1 MQASLLGPASSNSG
15 DVTMFRYSILGA
27 ALILAGSA
35 AAGYAKSDK
44 TFLTDA
50 IQINLAEIS
59 VGDLAQKNGGS
70 DDVKSFGKMLVDDHT
85 ASNTKA
91 TSLAQA
97 NGITP
102 PTEPKAE
109 DKKKGDELAKL
120 SGAEFDRE
128 FAKAMVKGHEEA
140 IGKFEAAS
148 KGDDE
153 IAKFAQETLP
163 TLQKHLK
170 TAQSLESSKSAQ
182 GEVPMAPEAGKPG
195 ASQMAP
201 SGAAKTEAA
210 PPAGTKPM
218 PSEAKGAEKMAA
230 VPSDAVSVNDY
241 YKQNV
246 YDASDNTI
254 GEVSDVLLDKNG
266 RVQAVILSVG
276 GFLGLGGKY
285 VSVPFNA
292 LQVTEKNGKRH
303 LVMETT
309 KEALISAPGYQYDK
323 TTGKWVPETRG

>member
-1 MQASLLGPASSNSG
+1 MHFKYPL
-15 DVTMFRYSILGA
+15 IGA
-27 ALILAGSA
+27 ALILAGSITTA
-35 AAGYAKSDK
+35 AAKSDT
-44 TFLTDA
+44 TFLTEA

-70 DDVKSFGKMLVDDHT
+70 DGVKSFGKMLVDDHT

-97 NGITP
+97 NGVTP
-102 PTEPKAE
+102 PTEPKPD
-109 DKKKGDELAKL
+109 DKKKHDELAKL

-140 IGKFEAAS
+140 ISKFETAS
-148 KGDDE
+148 KGDDD

-163 TLQKHLK
+163 TLQKHLE
-170 TAQSLESSKSAQ
+170 TAQSLESSKSTQNEATQ
-182 GEVPMAPEAGKPG
+182 PAPMAPEAAKPE
-195 ASQMAP
+195 SQMAP

-210 PPAGTKPM
+210 PPAG
-218 PSEAKGAEKMAA
+218 AKTQGAEQVAE

-241 YKQNV
+241 YKKNV
-246 YDASDNTI
+246 YDPFDNTI
-254 GEVSDVLLDKNG
+254 GEISDVLLDRNG
-266 RVQAVILSVG
+266 QVKAVILSVG

-292 LQVTEKNGKRH
+292 LQVKEKNGKRY
-303 LVMETT
+303 LVMDTT
-309 KEALISAPGYQYDK
+309 KEALTSAPGYRYDS
-323 TTGKWVPETRG
+323 TTGKWVPEKT

>member
-1 MQASLLGPASSNSG
+1 MKSRCLIMS
-15 DVTMFRYSILGA
+15 VV
-27 ALILAGSA
+27 LILAGSSTQA
-35 AAGYAKSDK
+35 LAKSD
-44 TFLTDA
+44 TAFLTEA

-97 NGITP
+97 NGVTP
-102 PTEPKAE
+102 PTEPKAA
-109 DKKKGDELAKL
+109 DKQKHDELAKL
-120 SGAEFDRE
+120 SGADFDRE

-140 IGKFEAAS
+140 ISKFEAAS
-148 KGDDE
+148 KGDDD

-170 TAQSLESSKSAQ
+170 TAQTLESSKSAQ
-182 GEVPMAPEAGKPG
+182 GGAPAPSEATKPE
-195 ASQMAP
+195 SEMAP

-210 PPAGTKPM
+210 PPVGTKTE

-246 YDASDNTI
+246 YDTSDNTV

-266 RVQAVILSVG
+266 QVKAVILSVG

-292 LQVTEKNGKRH
+292 LQVTEKNGKRY
-303 LVMETT
+303 LVMDTT
-309 KEALISAPGYQYDK
+309 KEALTSAPGYRYDS
-323 TTGKWVPETRG
+323 TTGKWVPEKA

>member
-1 MQASLLGPASSNSG
+1 MEASLLGPTSSNSG
-15 DVTMFRYSILGA
+15 DTTMFRYSILGA

-35 AAGYAKSDK
+35 AAGYAKSDT

-70 DDVKSFGKMLVDDHT
+70 DNVKSFGKMLVDDHT

-97 NGITP
+97 NGVTP
-102 PTEPKAE
+102 PTEPKPE
-109 DKKKGDELAKL
+109 DKKKHDELAKL

-140 IGKFEAAS
+140 ISKFEAAS
-148 KGDDE
+148 KGDDD

-170 TAQSLESSKSAQ
+170 TAQSLESSKSTQSEA
-182 GEVPMAPEAGKPG
+182 PMAPEVAKPG
-195 ASQMAP
+195 ATQMAP
-201 SGAAKTEAA
+201 SGAEKTEAA
-210 PPAGTKPM
+210 PPAGTKAM

-230 VPSDAVSVNDY
+230 VPSDAVSINDY
-241 YKQNV
+241 HKQNV
-246 YDASDNTI
+246 YDSSDNTI

-266 RVQAVILSVG
+266 HVTAVMLNVG

-292 LQVTEKNGKRH
+292 LQVRDKNGKRY
-303 LVMETT
+303 LVMEIT
-309 KEALISAPGYQYDK
+309 KEALTSAPGYQYDK
-323 TTGKWVPETRG
+323 TTGKWVPETR

>member
-1 MQASLLGPASSNSG
+1 MKS
-15 DVTMFRYSILGA
+15 RYLIMRVV
-27 ALILAGSA
+27 LILAGSSSHA
-35 AAGYAKSDK
+35 LAKSD
-44 TFLTDA
+44 TAFLTEA

-91 TSLAQA
+91 TSLAQS
-97 NGITP
+97 NGVTP
-102 PTEPKAE
+102 PTEPKAA
-109 DKKKGDELAKL
+109 DKQKHDELAKL
-120 SGAEFDRE
+120 SGADFDRE

-140 IGKFEAAS
+140 ISKFEAAS
-148 KGDDE
+148 KGDDD

-170 TAQSLESSKSAQ
+170 TAQTLESSKRAQ
-182 GEVPMAPEAGKPG
+182 AEAPAASEAKKESEMAP
-195 ASQMAP
+195 
-201 SGAAKTEAA
+201 EAA
-210 PPAGTKPM
+210 PPAETKKEGA
-218 PSEAKGAEKMAA
+218 SEAKAAEKMAA

-246 YDASDNTI
+246 YDSSDKTI

-266 RVQAVILSVG
+266 QVKAVILSVG

-292 LQVTEKNGKRH
+292 LQVSEKNGKH
-303 LVMETT
+303 YLVMDTT
-309 KEALISAPGYQYDK
+309 KEALTSAPGYRYDS
-323 TTGKWVPETRG
+323 TTSKWVPEKA

>member
-1 MQASLLGPASSNSG
+1 MKS
-15 DVTMFRYSILGA
+15 RYLIMSVV
-27 ALILAGSA
+27 LILAGSSTQA
-35 AAGYAKSDK
+35 LAKSD
-44 TFLTDA
+44 TAFLTEA

-97 NGITP
+97 NGVTP
-102 PTEPKAE
+102 PTEPKAA
-109 DKKKGDELAKL
+109 DKQKHDELAKL
-120 SGAEFDRE
+120 SGADFDRE
-128 FAKAMVKGHEEA
+128 FAKGMVKGHEEA
-140 IGKFEAAS
+140 ISKFEAAS
-148 KGDDE
+148 KGDDD

-170 TAQSLESSKSAQ
+170 TAQTLESSKRAQ
-182 GEVPMAPEAGKPG
+182 GEAPAASEATKPE
-195 ASQMAP
+195 MAP

-210 PPAGTKPM
+210 PSAETKKEA
-218 PSEAKGAEKMAA
+218 SEAKAAGKMAA
-230 VPSDAVSVNDY
+230 VPSDAVSVNEY

-246 YDASDNTI
+246 YNSSDNTI
-254 GEVSDVLLDKNG
+254 GEVSDVLLDKSG
-266 RVQAVILSVG
+266 RVKAVILSVG

-292 LQVTEKNGKRH
+292 LQVTEKNGKRY
-303 LVMETT
+303 LVMDTT
-309 KEALISAPGYQYDK
+309 KEALTSAPGYRYDS
-323 TTGKWVPETRG
+323 TTGKWIPEKA

>member
-1 MQASLLGPASSNSG
+1 MH
-15 DVTMFRYSILGA
+15 FRYPVIGA
-27 ALILAGSA
+27 ALILAGSITTA
-35 AAGYAKSDK
+35 AAKSDT
-44 TFLTDA
+44 TFLTEA

-59 VGDLAQKNGGS
+59 VGDLAQKKGGN

-97 NGITP
+97 NGVTP
-102 PTEPKAE
+102 PTEPKPE
-109 DKKKGDELAKL
+109 DKKKHDELAKL

-140 IGKFEAAS
+140 ISKFEAAS
-148 KGDDE
+148 KGDDD

-170 TAQSLESSKSAQ
+170 TAQSLESSKSTQNEATQ
-182 GEVPMAPEAGKPG
+182 PAPMAPEAAKPET
-195 ASQMAP
+195 QMAP

-210 PPAGTKPM
+210 PPVGTK
-218 PSEAKGAEKMAA
+218 AKGAEQMAE
-230 VPSDAVSVNDY
+230 VPSDAISVNDY
-241 YKQNV
+241 YKKNV
-246 YDASDNTI
+246 YDPSDNTI
-254 GEVSDVLLDKNG
+254 GEVSDVLLDGKG
-266 RVQAVILSVG
+266 QVKAVILSVG

-292 LQVTEKNGKRH
+292 LQVTEKNGKRY
-303 LVMETT
+303 LVMDTT
-309 KEALISAPGYQYDK
+309 KEALTNAPGYRYDSA
-323 TTGKWVPETRG
+323 TGKWVPEKT

>member
-1 MQASLLGPASSNSG
+1 MKSRSLIMS
-15 DVTMFRYSILGA
+15 VV
-27 ALILAGSA
+27 LILAGFSTQA
-35 AAGYAKSDK
+35 LAKSD
-44 TFLTDA
+44 TAFLNEA

-97 NGITP
+97 NGVTP
-102 PTEPKAE
+102 PTEPKAA
-109 DKKKGDELAKL
+109 DKQKHDELAKL
-120 SGAEFDRE
+120 SGADFDRD

-140 IGKFEAAS
+140 ISKFEAAS
-148 KGDDE
+148 KGDDD

-170 TAQSLESSKSAQ
+170 TAQTLESSKSAQ
-182 GEVPMAPEAGKPG
+182 GEAPAPSEATKPE
-195 ASQMAP
+195 SEMAP

-210 PPAGTKPM
+210 PPVGTKTE

-246 YDASDNTI
+246 YDTSDNTV

-266 RVQAVILSVG
+266 QVKAVILSVG

-292 LQVTEKNGKRH
+292 LQVTEKNGKRY
-303 LVMETT
+303 LVMDTT
-309 KEALISAPGYQYDK
+309 KEALTSAPGYRYDS
-323 TTGKWVPETRG
+323 TTGKWVPEKA